1 MQSYE
6 KKFTK
11 THIRAYLRI
20 FSLEFG
26 IFSRY
31 FFLICQKCCYFAL
44 DLLITHKKKMKVFN
58 KIVDLQNQLFEDR
71 KKGKEIGLVPT
82 MGALHEGH
90 ASLVK
95 RSVKE
100 NGITVVSVFVNP
112 TQFNDKNDLKNYP
125 RTLDADCEL
134 LDKCGADYVLA
145 PSVEEMYPVP
155 DTRQF
160 EYPPVS
166 TVMEGAHRPGHF
178 NGVCQV
184 VSRLFYIVKPTRAYF
199 GEKDWQQIAV
209 VKAMVRHLG
218 LSVQIVECD
227 IVRDKD
233 GLAKSSRNTLLAPDE
248 REIAPNIYKALKA
261 SLKYAEKHTVK
272 ETHDKVVSD
281 INSVD
286 GLDVEYFSIV
296 DGNTLQDIQNW
307 EDSDYVVG
315 CITVYCGK
323 TPIRLIDHI
332 KYKAV

>member
-1 MQSYE
+1 M
-6 KKFTK
+6 
-11 THIRAYLRI
+11 HP
-20 FSLEFG
+20 
-26 IFSRY
+26 
-31 FFLICQKCCYFAL
+31 ICIQPN
-44 DLLITHKKKMKVFN
+44 KKMKVFN

-100 NGITVVSVFVNP
+100 NEITVVSVFVNP

-125 RTLDADCEL
+125 RTLDADCAL
-134 LDKCGADYVLA
+134 LEKCGADYVLA
-145 PSVEEMYPVP
+145 PSVEEMYPTP

-218 LSVQIVECD
+218 LGVQIVECD

-233 GLAKSSRNTLLAPDE
+233 GLAKSSRNTLLSADE
-248 REIAPNIYKALKA
+248 RAVAPAIYKALKD
-261 SLKYAEKHTVK
+261 SVKYAKNHTVT
-272 ETHDKVVSD
+272 ETHDKVVDD

-296 DGNTLQDIQNW
+296 DGNTLQDIANW

-332 KYKAV
+332 KYKES